1 MSSDTQQVL
10 GFDFGTTRIGLAI
23 GQSLTAT
30 ATPIE
35 PVRARDGMP
44 DWSQLDA
51 AIAEWQP
58 DALVVGIPLNMDG
71 TISEMAR
78 RARKFAN
85 RIQDRYQLPCYL
97 CDERL
102 TTAEAKR
109 IHLDAGGGTNFKQ
122 ESVDGIAARLILED
136 WFNSPDRIPS
146 HTRLEDLYG
155 IGNTEC

>member
-1 MSSDTQQVL
+1 MSSDTQRVL

-44 DWSQLDA
+44 DWPQLDA
-51 AIAEWQP
+51 TLAEWQP

-85 RIQDRYQLPCYL
+85 RIQDRYQLPCFL

-122 ESVDGIAARLILED
+122 ESVDGIAAQLILED

-146 HTRLEDLYG
+146 HTRLEDIYG
-155 IGNTEC
+155 LGHPER

>member
-1 MSSDTQQVL
+1 MSSDSLRVL

-23 GQSLTAT
+23 GQSLTAS
-30 ATPIE
+30 ASPID
-35 PVRARDGMP
+35 PVRARDGIP
-44 DWSQLDA
+44 DWNQLDA
-51 AIAEWQP
+51 VIAEWQP

-71 TISEMAR
+71 SISEMAR

-85 RIQDRYQLPCYL
+85 RIQDRYQRPCYL

-109 IHLDAGGGTNFKQ
+109 IHLDAGGGTNFRL